1 MKSFSRLAGSLFTAL
16 LAGSLFGVV
25 SLAQTSAPPKPK
37 APAPEASSS
46 QKKPAAPSPSSPQD
60 VIMTVGNVK
69 VTRADIAT
77 LIEHLSP
84 HMRGVVAREGKS
96 DLGHDYAIMLL
107 LSRKAV
113 SDHLDASPD
122 IHWEVEFQKDQVLS
136 HAEFEDLVKQAK
148 ISPEEISAYYSAHKD
163 DFEEANIREFVVT
176 TKPENAKPS
185 SPGLSPKD
193 ARERLASIRKAIA
206 AGTDIAEV
214 EKKFAVPKVVLIA
227 AKPRT
232 IRKGE
237 LMPALDEA
245 AFKLKDNQF
254 SDPVE
259 APEAMIM
266 LQVVSHQEIP
276 LKDIS
281 PRIEHGLRI
290 QKAREEVDNLLAGAH
305 VWMDPD
311 YFKSPAA
318 PQPSGTKPAHA
329 VPGASGSVPAPAPQ
343 KPARP

>member
-1 MKSFSRLAGSLFTAL
+1 MKIFSRPASLFTAL
-16 LAGSLFGVV
+16 LAGALFGVA
-25 SLAQTSAPPKPK
+25 SFAQTSAPPKPK
-37 APAPEASSS
+37 APAPAASSS
-46 QKKPAAPSPSSPQD
+46 QKEPEAQSPSSPD
-60 VIMTVGNVK
+60 EVVMTVGNTK
-69 VTRADIAT
+69 VTKADIDF
-77 LIEHLSP
+77 LIGHLSP

-136 HAEFEDLVKQAK
+136 HAEYEDLVKRAQ
-148 ISPEEISAYYSAHKD
+148 ISPEEISAYYSTHKD
-163 DFEEANIREFVVT
+163 DFEEANIREFIAMK
-176 TKPENAKPS
+176 KPENAKPG
-185 SPGLSPKD
+185 SPGLSPED
-193 ARERLASIRKAIA
+193 ARARLASIRKAIA
-206 AGTDIAEV
+206 AGTDIVEV
-214 EKKFAVPKVVLIA
+214 EKKYAVPNVVLIDT
-227 AKPRT
+227 KPRT

-266 LQVVSHQEIP
+266 LQVISHQEIP
-276 LKDIS
+276 FKDIS
-281 PRIEHGLRI
+281 PRIENGLRI
-290 QKAREEVDNLLAGAH
+290 QKARQEVDNLLAGAH
-305 VWMDPD
+305 VWMDPG
-311 YFKSPAA
+311 YFKAPAA

-329 VPGASGSVPAPAPQ
+329 VPGASGSGAAPAPQ
-343 KPARP
+343 KPAHP